1 MCYKY
6 FYSWGIF
13 MKNYEINNNTIALI
27 YFDNKTIVYETNKKF
42 IVDKLPNQIIKY
54 SCEYF
59 GSSYKGRIEG
69 TKKLTG
75 ITHKSPIIIEE
86 SNEII
91 FFPLSSPRNSDCSW
105 IRNKYIFTYE
115 KTKKGCILST
125 INNIRIELNCSYEI
139 INNQILR
146 SSRLESI
153 IRYRKSVNFI

>member
-1 MCYKY
+1 ME
-6 FYSWGIF
+6 
-13 MKNYEINNNTIALI
+13 NYEINNSTIALI
-27 YFDNKTIVYETNKKF
+27 FNNDKTIVYEKNKRF
-42 IVDKLPNQIIKY
+42 IVNLTPNQIVKY

-91 FFPLSSPRNSDCSW
+91 FFPLTSPRNKECSW
-105 IRNKYIFTYE
+105 IRNKYISSY
-115 KTKKGCILST
+115 KKCENRCILLT
-125 INNIRIELNCSYEI
+125 INGDKIEIECSYEI

>member
-1 MCYKY
+1 ME
-6 FYSWGIF
+6 
-13 MKNYEINNNTIALI
+13 NYEINNNTIALI
-27 YFDNKTIVYETNKKF
+27 YDNYKTIVYEKEKRF
-42 IVDKLPNQIIKY
+42 IVNKTPNQIIKY

-86 SNEII
+86 SNEIV
-91 FFPLSSPRNSDCSW
+91 FFPLISPRLNECSW
-105 IRNKYIFTYE
+105 FRNKYIYNY
-115 KTKKGCILST
+115 KKSGNKCILLT
-125 INNIRIELNCSYEI
+125 TNGVKIELDCSYEI
-139 INNQILR
+139 FNNQILR